1 MNIYQKEFWSR
12 FISLS
17 LCGQCRRV
25 NKRLSAEVN
34 GPICIAG
41 SINNYAQLDF
51 IKSCSPWAL
60 QSEVA
65 F

>member
-17 LCGQCRRV
+17 LCRRCRRV

-41 SINNYAQLDF
+41 SINSYEQVNL
-51 IKSCSPWAL
+51 IKSCSPWAFTIG
-60 QSEVA
+60 SG